1 MCVNFTTGC
10 VLRRSFRIPLRG
22 AWIIGRNCL
31 HCLIVKEV
39 STHGRNRNDQL
50 NCEMAEEKVRTE
62 ARQRFARLQ
71 KKASQLGLNDN
82 DILTLG
88 FIQEHQKPVNITRAL
103 YKSLFFIA
111 LLVGLIGGIGY
122 GGK

>member
-1 MCVNFTTGC
+1 
-10 VLRRSFRIPLRG
+10 
-22 AWIIGRNCL
+22 
-31 HCLIVKEV
+31 
-39 STHGRNRNDQL
+39 
-50 NCEMAEEKVRTE
+50 MAEEKVRTE